1 MGKEMALVQD
11 RSFVLFFFYFIFI
24 IFIIFHVLKNIKT
37 ESGFK
42 I

>member
-11 RSFVLFFFYFIFI
+11 RSFVLFFYFIFI